1 MATTQITFE
10 KQTIAPEHLPFI
22 ASANGLVLKT
32 HEIPA
37 TLATNGVVP
46 AGTIFP
52 ANNATAIGIVYEDV
66 EVKAGST
73 AGSIICA
80 GYIYKDRLPKAPAEL
95 ALPELQAR
103 GLVFWDTAP
112 VFDAPVFDVAEGD
125 PEVDPEGA

>member
-1 MATTQITFE
+1 MATTKITFE

-22 ASANGLVLKT
+22 ASATGLVLKT

-66 EVKAGST
+66 EVKEGSKAGSV
-73 AGSIICA
+73 ICA
-80 GYIYKDRLPKAPAEL
+80 GYIYTDRLPEAPEDL
-95 ALPELQAR
+95 SALPELEAR
-103 GLVFWDTAP
+103 GLVFWDA
-112 VFDAPVFDVAEGD
+112 APVFDV
-125 PEVDPEGA
+125 